1 MEQTGMDG
9 KIESEHQT
17 ENETNT
23 IGIQKKKKSGSSPD
37 RDLWEKIN

>member
-17 ENETNT
+17 ENE